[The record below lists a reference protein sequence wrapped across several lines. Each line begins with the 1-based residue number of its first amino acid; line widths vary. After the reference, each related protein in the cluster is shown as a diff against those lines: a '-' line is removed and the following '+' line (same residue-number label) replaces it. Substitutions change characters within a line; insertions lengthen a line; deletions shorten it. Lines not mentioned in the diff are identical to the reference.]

1 MPHSKGRDPCDVY
14 SCFVHG
20 IPPYN
25 WEMSERQCL
34 HAVAGVSVVKRGI
47 SGAGTLA
54 WGSQHS
60 LSRFHPQPRSC
71 ERLQPTAQ
79 AVGRARKNYPAPEGR
94 KKLAHDLSMGN
105 LHKSEPSPAGT
116 AKAVLSRQ
124 FTLHDL
130 WVSGGSYEPL
140 HNSKRVA
147 AADGRMARRKEK
159 TYSTPTG
166 LLHRI
171 PILQILSNAS
181 WKRGLLAPVI

>member
-1 MPHSKGRDPCDVY
+1 MIKGCPILKVGDLCDVY

-34 HAVAGVSVVKRGI
+34 HAVAGVFVAKRGI

-60 LSRFHPQPRSC
+60 
-71 ERLQPTAQ
+71 
-79 AVGRARKNYPAPEGR
+79 
-94 KKLAHDLSMGN
+94 
-105 LHKSEPSPAGT
+105 EPSPAGT
-116 AKAVLSRQ
+116 AKAVLSGQ

-147 AADGRMARRKEK
+147 AAGSGWTDGSAERENLFNPDRPSSLNTAITNPEQCKLETGAFSPRHLTCHVFGSLDSLNLTSSFHSLDTVLPCRM
-159 TYSTPTG
+159 
-166 LLHRI
+166 L
-171 PILQILSNAS
+171 
-181 WKRGLLAPVI
+181 